1 MALLKFPKA
10 LDKLQRAT
18 PDEIYLALK
27 ASKWTHDDVYVFAQ
41 KQAVGFRANIFAA
54 LIRFPFSKKP
64 KGPGGLPVPQDR
76 WITLLAANAL
86 GYYFIEKKKP
96 AEALRVLQPF
106 AVYQKN
112 YPYLARNLAAAYA
125 QTGDAAKAVAA
136 LKFLADI
143 GWEHMSS
150 MATESD
156 IKAILNNPACKA
168 LFAKWFKTGKAK
180 NGYVVGL
187 ASLEKSLPRSFAPRA
202 RLLDFAA
209 LVRTLVHGSIGYFS
223 LAGAGRHPYFGPSF
237 HGYNKKQPLDRHFI
251 EFLSLGEGSTFAFW
265 NPGETWEANP
275 AIVLLG
281 SEGEYRL
288 VADNLEDLLIK
299 ISKRKTGE
307 EDIDQKFDDDE
318 DQIDSRDVL
327 QDWLKQHK
335 VKAPKPPKRPNF
347 LPWLKQ
353 RGVQSI

>member
-1 MALLKFPKA
+1 MSSQHCTKTLSSLK
-10 LDKLQRAT
+10 RAT
-18 PDEIYLALK
+18 PDEIYGALTT
-27 ASKWTHDDVYVFAQ
+27 AKWTHDDLFLFAQ
-41 KQAVGFRANIFAA
+41 KQAAGFKANIFEA

-64 KGPGGLPVPQDR
+64 KGPAGLAVPQDR
-76 WITLLAANAL
+76 WITLLAANTL
-86 GYYFIEKKKP
+86 GYHYLEKNKP
-96 AEALRVLQPF
+96 VEALRVLQPF

-112 YPYLARNLAAAYA
+112 YPHLARNLAAAYA
-125 QTGDAAKAVAA
+125 QTGAASKAIAH

-156 IKAILNNPACKA
+156 IKSIHNHPACKA

-180 NGYVVGL
+180 SGYVVQL
-187 ASLEKSLPRSFAPRA
+187 ASLEKSLPRGFAPRA
-202 RLLDFAA
+202 RLLEFALLA
-209 LVRTLVHGSIGYFS
+209 RTLTHGSVGYFS
-223 LAGAGRHPYFGPSF
+223 LEGAGRHPYFGPSF
-237 HGYNKKQPLDRHFI
+237 PGYDKQQPLHRHFI

-265 NPGETWEANP
+265 NPGDAWETNP

-288 VADNLEDLLIK
+288 VAQNLEDLLVK
-299 ISKRKTGE
+299 ISRRKTNE
-307 EDIDQKFDDDE
+307 DDIDQKFDDDE
-318 DQIDSRDVL
+318 HLADSRDVL

-335 VKAPKPPKRPNF
+335 IKVPKAPPRPKF
-347 LPWLKQ
+347 LTWLKQ